1 MIAPLL
7 SSTIYTK
14 LDELT
19 LILIQPLIRVS
30 PSIQLCPLKNVCG
43 GFNSVLKAAESFNH
57 GSYASQTLNP
67 SMEIAIM
74 INMALVNN
82 LIILC

>member
-57 GSYASQTLNP
+57 GSYASQIPNP
-67 SMEIAIM
+67 SMEIILM
-74 INMALVNN
+74 VNAN
-82 LIILC
+82 FVNKFL